1 MSEAVEYVEGSP
13 GWQRQQKQRAE
24 TLRVVAANGARI
36 DDKRQL
42 PAPSNPMACAREF
55 VATEFAHAEHE
66 LLVQQ
71 GGQFYRWDGT
81 AWSALDDKDVR
92 TMAYRFTE
100 MATFRYE
107 APDGKLSDKAW
118 QPTQHKIADFIDALR
133 AVAHIP
139 TSTASPSWFG
149 AFPYA
154 ASDIVS
160 CSNGLVHIP
169 TRTLMSHSPRFYA
182 HHAVPFPFNPN
193 APKPLYW
200 LKFLRDLWGDDHE
213 SIDTLQEIFGYL
225 AAGNTTQQKAFLIVG
240 PKRGGKGTIARVLKG
255 MLGSHNVA
263 GPTLSS
269 LAANFGLSPLIGKP
283 VAIISD
289 ARLGGSDTSIVA
301 ERLLSVSGEDTLTI
315 DRKYR
320 EPVTL
325 QLPTRFLILSNE
337 LPRLADASGALA
349 SRFIILM
356 MNRSFYG
363 KEDTGLTSKL
373 LDELPGIFNWALDG
387 AERLAERDRF
397 VMPAASQEA
406 VRDLEDLGSPISAF
420 VRDKCVIGP
429 QHEVVVDALYADWK
443 AWCTE
448 NGRGVTSTQVFGR
461 DLRAAFPGIKVRQPR
476 DDGGGRFRVYQGI
489 GKRE

>member
-1 MSEAVEYVEGSP
+1 MSDGSTP
-13 GWQRQQKQRAE
+13 EFVKGSSGWHKQQKQRAE
-24 TLRVVAANGARI
+24 ALRVVAKNGARH
-36 DDKRQL
+36 L

-55 VATEFAHAEHE
+55 VASEFAHAERE
-66 LLVQQ
+66 LIVEQ
-71 GGQFYRWDGT
+71 GGQFYSWDGT
-81 AWSALDDKDVR
+81 AWPALDDKDVR
-92 TMAYRFTE
+92 TKAYCFTE
-100 MATFRYE
+100 TATFQCE
-107 APDGKLSDKAW
+107 APDGKRTDKPW
-118 QPTQHKIADFIDALR
+118 QPTQRKIADFVDALR

-149 AFPYA
+149 EVPYA

-169 TRTLMSHSPRFYA
+169 TRTLMPHSPRFYG
-182 HHAVPFPFNPN
+182 HHAAPFPFNPN
-193 APKPLYW
+193 APKPLHW

-225 AAGNTTQQKAFLIVG
+225 AAGDTRQQKLFLIVG
-240 PKRGGKGTIARVLKG
+240 PRRGGKGTIARVLKG
-255 MLGSHNVA
+255 MLGAHNVA
-263 GPTLSS
+263 GPTLPSI
-269 LAANFGLSPLIGKP
+269 ATNFGLSPLIGKP

-289 ARLGGSDTSIVA
+289 ARLGGSDTSTIA
-301 ERLLSVSGEDTLTI
+301 ERLLSISGEDTLTI
-315 DRKYR
+315 DRKFR

-356 MNRSFYG
+356 TSQSFYG

-373 LDELPGIFNWALDG
+373 IAELPGIFNWALDG
-387 AERLAERDRF
+387 AERLVARDRF
-397 VMPAASQEA
+397 LQPAASQEA
-406 VRDLEDLGSPISAF
+406 MRELEDLGSPIGAF

-429 QHEVVVDALYADWK
+429 QHEVGVDDLYADWR
-443 AWCTE
+443 AWCAN
-448 NGRGVTSTQVFGR
+448 NGRGVTSKQVFGR

-476 DDGGGRFRVYQGI
+476 DEGGGRFRVYQGI
-489 GKRE
+489 GRRE

>member
-1 MSEAVEYVEGSP
+1 MSETVEYVEGSP
-13 GWQRQQKQRAE
+13 GWHKQQKQRTEA
-24 TLRVVAANGARI
+24 LRVVAKNGA
-36 DDKRQL
+36 RQL
-42 PAPSNPMACAREF
+42 PAPANPMACAREF

-71 GGQFYRWDGT
+71 GGQFYSWDGT
-81 AWSALDDKDVR
+81 AWPALDDNDVR
-92 TMAYRFTE
+92 MMAYCFTE
-100 MATFRYE
+100 TATFQNE
-107 APDGKLSDKAW
+107 APDGKRTDKAW
-118 QPTQHKIADFIDALR
+118 QPTKRKIADFVDALR

-149 AFPYA
+149 EFPYA

-169 TRTLMSHSPRFYA
+169 TRTLMAHSPRFYA
-182 HHAVPFPFNPN
+182 HHAVPFAFNPN
-193 APKPLYW
+193 APKPLHW
-200 LKFLRDLWGDDHE
+200 LKFLRELWGDDHE

-225 AAGNTTQQKAFLIVG
+225 AAGDTRQQKLFLIVG

-255 MLGSHNVA
+255 MMGAHNVA

-269 LAANFGLSPLIGKP
+269 IPTNFGLEPLIGKP

-301 ERLLSVSGEDTLTI
+301 ERLLSISGEDTLTI
-315 DRKYR
+315 DRKHR
-320 EPVTL
+320 GHVTL

-337 LPRLADASGALA
+337 LPRLADASGALT

-356 MNRSFYG
+356 MSRSFYG

-373 LDELPGIFNWALDG
+373 IGELPGIFNWALDG
-387 AERLAERDRF
+387 AERLVARDRF
-397 VMPAASQEA
+397 VQPAASQEA
-406 VRDLEDLGSPISAF
+406 MRELEDLGSPIGAF

-429 QHEVVVDALYADWK
+429 QHESVVDDLYASWK

-448 NGRGVTSTQVFGR
+448 NGRGATSTQVFGR
-461 DLRAAFPGIKVRQPR
+461 DLRAAFPGIKVRRPR
-476 DDGGGRFRVYQGI
+476 DDEGGRVRTYRGI
-489 GKRE
+489 GRRLS